1 LKNKFNFKIITLFF
15 TILILSL
22 IIPSV
27 SKTTYVSALSSIEL
41 QKSLNFSSLVN
52 GVNYSKS
59 QFKITNE
66 LKDLLKNIVDTNR
79 TKGAFIVGLVDPN
92 GTQFYGY
99 GNASEANNFTVNQ
112 NTIFAIGS
120 NTKVFTAVLLAD
132 MVENG
137 LIKLD
142 DPIEDYL
149 PSNVKV
155 PEYNGHK
162 ITVENLA
169 THTSGLPE
177 FPKNYCSEIA
187 GENPQTPREKIQF
200 QMNFANCAKDYTL
213 DQFYQGLSNTTITRE
228 PGTKLEYST
237 FGSALLG
244 NILLS
249 LSNETSY
256 EDLLKKRILDVLGMN
271 DTRVNL
277 SDEQKSRLAVGHLYG
292 QELALFNYSNP
303 IVPGG
308 GLYSSASDLLKFIS
322 ANIGLMK
329 TKLNDAMQ
337 QSHLIRHTS
346 GETMENN
353 IKITNQNSPDSVG
366 FYIGLG
372 WFITTNFGNEMI
384 RHNGATGGGY
394 NAFMAFNPETERGI
408 IIICSSDISN
418 ANITTAGLYTY
429 NPLSYFIWNLL
440 RG

>member
-1 LKNKFNFKIITLFF
+1 M
-15 TILILSL
+15 
-22 IIPSV
+22 
-27 SKTTYVSALSSIEL
+27 
-41 QKSLNFSSLVN
+41 VN
-52 GVNYSKS
+52 GVNHSKS

-213 DQFYQGLSNTTITRE
+213 DKFYQGLSNTTITRE

-256 EDLLKKRILDVLGMN
+256 EHLLKKRILDVLGMN

-353 IKITNQNSPDSVG
+353 IKITNQNSTDSVG

-372 WFITTNFGNEMI
+372 WFITTNFGTEMI

-394 NAFMAFNPETERGI
+394 NAFMAFNLETEKGI
-408 IIICSSDISN
+408 VIICSSDISN

>member
-1 LKNKFNFKIITLFF
+1 MVTLFF
-15 TILILSL
+15 TVLILSIL
-22 IIPSV
+22 VPTML
-27 SKTTYVSALSSIEL
+27 KTNVVSASSQTEFP
-41 QKSLNFSSLVN
+41 KTFNSSSLGSQVN
-52 GVNYSKS
+52 DSVP
-59 QFKITNE
+59 QFKITND
-66 LKDLLKNIVDTNR
+66 LKNLLKNIVDTNR
-79 TKGAFIVGLVDPN
+79 TKGAFVVGLVDPN

-99 GNASEANNFTVNQ
+99 GNASKANNFTVNQ

-132 MVENG
+132 MVVNG

-142 DPIEDYL
+142 DPIESYL
-149 PSNVKV
+149 PSDVDV
-155 PEYNGHK
+155 PEYRGHK
-162 ITVENLA
+162 ITVEDLA

-177 FPKNYCSEIA
+177 FPDNYCSEIA
-187 GENPQTPREKIQF
+187 GENPQTPNEKIQF
-200 QMNFANCAKDYTL
+200 QMKFADCAKDYTI

-256 EDLLKKRILDVLGMN
+256 EDLLKNRILDVLGMN
-271 DTRVNL
+271 DTRIFL
-277 SDEQKSRLAVGHLYG
+277 SDEQKSRLAIGHLYG
-292 QELALFNYSNP
+292 QELTLFNYSNP

-308 GLYSSASDLLKFIS
+308 GLYSSASDMLKFIS

-329 TKLNDAMQ
+329 TKLHDAMQ

-353 IKITNQNSPDSVG
+353 IQITSQNSIDSVG

-372 WFITTNFGNEMI
+372 WFATTNFGTEII

-394 NAFMAFNPETERGI
+394 NAFMAFNPDTERGI
-408 IIICSSDISN
+408 IIICSSDMSN
-418 ANITTAGLYTY
+418 ANITTAGLYEY
-429 NPLSYFIWNLL
+429 NPLSYFVWNLL
-440 RG
+440 KG